1 MEKIDA
7 AESELGLKLGLD
19 LQRIPTPV
27 IVAVMKR
34 LDIHEAKRAKESGAD
49 ILELRIDLLEAEEK
63 SVAKVK
69 EFVAMLKNPQSSLQ
83 MPIII
88 TNRRKEEGGAFTGTE
103 AERIGM
109 LSDILETAAGEE
121 VDAVDIEFFSPAA
134 GKQEILKKA
143 KRRHIPVISSFHDF
157 NGMPRREDILRI
169 ITGMYKEGG
178 SIAKIAVTP
187 KTVNDALLLLELTQK
202 LSSEGK
208 LVVTIGMGR
217 IGRHLRVIAPL
228 YGSALAYG
236 FIEGE
241 NKKEEGVAPGQFS
254 VKELRGMM
262 NKFQWNFE
270 RTRNLKLLTTD
281 YTDFHKKTENK
292 L

>member
-1 MEKIDA
+1 MEKIGE
-7 AESELGLKLGLD
+7 AELELQK
-19 LQRIPTPV
+19 RPAPV

-34 LDIHEAKRAKESGAD
+34 LDIHDAKRAKESGAD

-69 EFVAMLKNPQSSLQ
+69 EFVAMLKNPQSSVQ

-88 TNRRKEEGGAFTGTE
+88 TNRRKEEGGAFRGTE

-109 LSDILETAAGEE
+109 LSDIIETAAAEE
-121 VDAVDIEFFSPAA
+121 ELVDAVDIEFFSPAA
-134 GKQEILKKA
+134 GKREILKKA
-143 KRRHIPVISSFHDF
+143 KHRHIPVISSFHDF
-157 NGMPRREDILRI
+157 NGMPHREDILNI
-169 ITGMYKEGG
+169 ATSMYKEGG

-187 KTVNDALLLLELTQK
+187 KTVNDALLLLELTQR

-217 IGRHLRVIAPL
+217 VGRHLRVIAPL

-241 NKKEEGVAPGQFS
+241 KGVAPGQFS
-254 VKELRGMM
+254 VKELRSMM
-262 NKFQWNFE
+262 NKFQFPS
-270 RTRNLKLLTTD
+270 TK
-281 YTDFHKKTENK
+281 
-292 L
+292 

>member
-1 MEKIDA
+1 MGKIGE
-7 AESELGLKLGLD
+7 AESGLD
-19 LQRIPTPV
+19 LQKRPAPV

-69 EFVAMLKNPQSSLQ
+69 AFVAMLKNPQSSVQ

-109 LSDILETAAGEE
+109 LSDIFETAAAEE
-121 VDAVDIEFFSPAA
+121 ELVDAVDIEFFSPAA

-169 ITGMYKEGG
+169 ITSMYKEGG

-241 NKKEEGVAPGQFS
+241 NEKEEGVAPGQFS
-254 VKELRGMM
+254 VKELRSMM
-262 NKFQWNFE
+262 NKFQWNYALYPTKNPISK
-270 RTRNLKLLTTD
+270 RI
-281 YTDFHKKTENK
+281 Y
-292 L
+292 

>member
-1 MEKIDA
+1 MEKIGA
-7 AESELGLKLGLD
+7 AESKLELGL
-19 LQRIPTPV
+19 QRRPAPV

-88 TNRRKEEGGAFTGTE
+88 TNRKKEEGGAFRGTE

-109 LSDILETAAGEE
+109 LSDILETAAEE
-121 VDAVDIEFFSPAA
+121 ELVDAVDIEFFSPAA

-157 NGMPRREDILRI
+157 NGMPRREDILRT

-217 IGRHLRVIAPL
+217 VGRHLRVIAPL

-241 NKKEEGVAPGQFS
+241 NEKEEGVAPGQFS
-254 VKELRGMM
+254 VKELRTMM
-262 NKFQWNFE
+262 NKFQWSFE
-270 RTRNLKLLTTD
+270 QTTNKKIKNKLLTQINTD
-281 YTDFHKKTENK
+281 
-292 L
+292 

>member
-1 MEKIDA
+1 MGKIGA
-7 AESELGLKLGLD
+7 AESGLGLKLGLE
-19 LQRIPTPV
+19 LQRRPAPV

-69 EFVAMLKNPQSSLQ
+69 AFVAMLKNPQSSLQ

-109 LSDILETAAGEE
+109 LSDIFETAAAEE
-121 VDAVDIEFFSPAA
+121 ELVDAVDIEFFSPAA
-134 GKQEILKKA
+134 GKREILKKA

-169 ITGMYKEGG
+169 ITSMYKEGG

-241 NKKEEGVAPGQFS
+241 SEEGGVAPGQFS
-254 VKELRGMM
+254 VKELRTMM

-270 RTRNLKLLTTD
+270 QTTKNKQQIMD
-281 YTDFHKKTENK
+281 TD
-292 L
+292 

>member
-1 MEKIDA
+1 MGKIGA
-7 AESELGLKLGLD
+7 AESGLGLGLKLGLE
-19 LQRIPTPV
+19 LQRRPAPV

-49 ILELRIDLLEAEEK
+49 ILELRIDLLEAKEK

-69 EFVAMLKNPQSSLQ
+69 AFVAMLKNSQSSAQ

-109 LSDILETAAGEE
+109 LSDILETAAAEE
-121 VDAVDIEFFSPAA
+121 ELVDAVDIEFFSPAA
-134 GKQEILKKA
+134 GKQEILKRA

-157 NGMPRREDILRI
+157 NGMPRREDIWGI
-169 ITGMYKEGG
+169 ITSMYKEGG

-217 IGRHLRVIAPL
+217 VGRHLRVIAPL

-241 NKKEEGVAPGQFS
+241 NEKGEGVAPGQFS
-254 VKELRGMM
+254 VKELRNMM

-270 RTRNLKLLTTD
+270 QTTNEKNLNSK
-281 YTDFHKKTENK
+281 FKTK
-292 L
+292 RKVR

>member
-1 MEKIDA
+1 MGKIGA
-7 AESELGLKLGLD
+7 AESGLGLKLGLE
-19 LQRIPTPV
+19 LQRRPAPV

-69 EFVAMLKNPQSSLQ
+69 AFVAMLKNPQSSVQ

-109 LSDILETAAGEE
+109 LSDILETAAAEE
-121 VDAVDIEFFSPAA
+121 ELVDAVDIEFFSPAA
-134 GKQEILKKA
+134 GKREILKKA

-169 ITGMYKEGG
+169 ITSMYKEGG

-217 IGRHLRVIAPL
+217 VGRHLRVIAPL

-241 NKKEEGVAPGQFS
+241 SEEGGGVAPGQFS
-254 VKELRGMM
+254 VKELRNMM

-270 RTRNLKLLTTD
+270 QTTKNKQQIMD
-281 YTDFHKKTENK
+281 TD
-292 L
+292 

>member
-1 MEKIDA
+1 MGKIGE
-7 AESELGLKLGLD
+7 AELE
-19 LQRIPTPV
+19 LQRRPAPV

-109 LSDILETAAGEE
+109 LSDILETAAAEE
-121 VDAVDIEFFSPAA
+121 ELVDAVDIEFFSPAA

-157 NGMPRREDILRI
+157 NGMPRREDILSI
-169 ITGMYKEGG
+169 IRSMYKEGG

-217 IGRHLRVIAPL
+217 VGRHLRVIAPL

-241 NKKEEGVAPGQFS
+241 NEKEEGVAPGQFS
-254 VKELRGMM
+254 VKELRNMM
-262 NKFQWNFE
+262 NKFQWNYE
-270 RTRNLKLLTTD
+270 QTTNEQIPSTKSQTNL
-281 YTDFHKKTENK
+281 NI
-292 L
+292 

>member
-1 MEKIDA
+1 MGKIGE
-7 AESELGLKLGLD
+7 AELELE
-19 LQRIPTPV
+19 LQRRPAPV

-88 TNRRKEEGGAFTGTE
+88 TNRRKEEGGAFRGTE

-109 LSDILETAAGEE
+109 LSDILETAAAEE
-121 VDAVDIEFFSPAA
+121 ELVDAVDIEFFSPAA

-169 ITGMYKEGG
+169 ITSMYKEGG

-187 KTVNDALLLLELTQK
+187 KTANDALLLLELTQK

-217 IGRHLRVIAPL
+217 VGRHLRVIAPL

-236 FIEGE
+236 FIEGKNE
-241 NKKEEGVAPGQFS
+241 KEKGVAPGQFS
-254 VKELRGMM
+254 VKELRSMM
-262 NKFQWNFE
+262 NKFQIPSTKF
-270 RTRNLKLLTTD
+270 
-281 YTDFHKKTENK
+281 
-292 L
+292 

>member
-1 MEKIDA
+1 MGKIGE
-7 AESELGLKLGLD
+7 AESGLGSGLKSGLELE
-19 LQRIPTPV
+19 LQKRPAPV

-34 LDIHEAKRAKESGAD
+34 LDVHEAKRAKESGAD

-63 SVAKVK
+63 SVTKVK
-69 EFVAMLKNPQSSLQ
+69 AFVAMLKNPQSSVQ
-83 MPIII
+83 MPIIV

-109 LSDILETAAGEE
+109 LSDILETAAEE
-121 VDAVDIEFFSPAA
+121 ELVDAVDIEFFSPAA

-169 ITGMYKEGG
+169 ITSMYKEGG

-217 IGRHLRVIAPL
+217 VGRHLRVIAPL

-241 NKKEEGVAPGQFS
+241 KGVAPGQFS
-254 VKELRGMM
+254 VKELRSMM
-262 NKFQWNFE
+262 NKFQWNFKQTTNE
-270 RTRNLKLLTTD
+270 KNLNSK
-281 YTDFHKKTENK
+281 FKTK
-292 L
+292 RKV

>member
-1 MEKIDA
+1 MGKIGV
-7 AESELGLKLGLD
+7 AELGLD
-19 LQRIPTPV
+19 LQRRPAPV

-69 EFVAMLKNPQSSLQ
+69 AFVAVLKNPQSPVQ

-88 TNRRKEEGGAFTGTE
+88 TNRKKEEGGAFTGTE

-109 LSDILETAAGEE
+109 LSDILETAAAEE
-121 VDAVDIEFFSPAA
+121 ELVDAVDIEFFSPAA

-143 KRRHIPVISSFHDF
+143 KRRHISVISSFHDF

-169 ITGMYKEGG
+169 VRSMYKEGG
-178 SIAKIAVTP
+178 NIAKIAVTP

-217 IGRHLRVIAPL
+217 VGRHLRVIAPL

-241 NKKEEGVAPGQFS
+241 NEKEEGVAPGQFS
-254 VKELRGMM
+254 VKELRSMM

-270 RTRNLKLLTTD
+270 QTTNKKIENKLLTQINAD
-281 YTDFHKKTENK
+281 
-292 L
+292 

>member
-1 MEKIDA
+1 MGKIGA
-7 AESELGLKLGLD
+7 AESGLGLKLGLE
-19 LQRIPTPV
+19 LQRRPAPV

-69 EFVAMLKNPQSSLQ
+69 AFVAMLKNPQSSVQ

-109 LSDILETAAGEE
+109 LSDILETAAEE
-121 VDAVDIEFFSPAA
+121 ELVDAVDIEFFSPAA

-157 NGMPRREDILRI
+157 NGMPHREDILRI
-169 ITGMYKEGG
+169 IRSMYKEGG

-217 IGRHLRVIAPL
+217 VGRHLRVIAPL

-241 NKKEEGVAPGQFS
+241 KGVAPGQFS
-254 VKELRGMM
+254 VKELRSMM

-270 RTRNLKLLTTD
+270 QTTNEKNLNSK
-281 YTDFHKKTENK
+281 FKTK
-292 L
+292 RKV

>member
-1 MEKIDA
+1 MGKIGA
-7 AESELGLKLGLD
+7 AESGLGLKLGLE
-19 LQRIPTPV
+19 LQRRPAPV

-69 EFVAMLKNPQSSLQ
+69 AFVAMLKNPQSSVQ
-83 MPIII
+83 MPVII

-109 LSDILETAAGEE
+109 LSDILETAAAEE
-121 VDAVDIEFFSPAA
+121 ELVDAVDIEFFSPAA
-134 GKQEILKKA
+134 GKQEILKRA

-169 ITGMYKEGG
+169 IRSMYKEGG

-241 NKKEEGVAPGQFS
+241 EGVAPGQFS
-254 VKELRGMM
+254 VKELRSIM
-262 NKFQWNFE
+262 NKFQIQSIVGAARVPASPE
-270 RTRNLKLLTTD
+270 RV
-281 YTDFHKKTENK
+281 
-292 L
+292 

>member
-1 MEKIDA
+1 MGKIGE
-7 AESELGLKLGLD
+7 AELE
-19 LQRIPTPV
+19 LQRRPAPV
-27 IVAVMKR
+27 IVAGMKR

-69 EFVAMLKNPQSSLQ
+69 AFVAMLKNPQSSLQ

-88 TNRRKEEGGAFTGTE
+88 TNRKKEEGGAFRGTE

-109 LSDILETAAGEE
+109 LSDIFETATAEE
-121 VDAVDIEFFSPAA
+121 ELVDAVDIEFFSPAA

-157 NGMPRREDILRI
+157 NGMPRREDILKI
-169 ITGMYKEGG
+169 ITSMYKEGG

-217 IGRHLRVIAPL
+217 VGRHLRVIAPL

-241 NKKEEGVAPGQFS
+241 NEEEEGVAPGQFS
-254 VKELRGMM
+254 VKELRSMM

-270 RTRNLKLLTTD
+270 QTTNEKKIQAPN
-281 YTDFHKKTENK
+281 HKQI
-292 L
+292 